1 MHFVMDSATNPSQCT
16 GGPFAR
22 VVRSWISDDQTIP
35 ARLRK
40 RHIDAPVRALTLDFD
55 FSQIPERYGNIDLFE
70 LVLIIFTQQWQ
81 SVYHRVRHKL
91 SNTKKSND

>member
-1 MHFVMDSATNPSQCT
+1 MHFPMDSATNPSQCT

-35 ARLRK
+35 ARLLT

-55 FSQIPERYGNIDLFE
+55 FSKIPERHGVIDLF
-70 LVLIIFTQQWQ
+70 
-81 SVYHRVRHKL
+81 
-91 SNTKKSND
+91 